1 MTDNTTYRGE
11 LHRNSINVHE
21 KQDMEYWTREL
32 GVSEAAL
39 VAAVMAAG
47 CAVKSVKYHLGK

>member
-1 MTDNTTYRGE
+1 MTDNSNNRGE
-11 LHRNSINVHE
+11 PYRNSINVHE
-21 KQDMEYWTREL
+21 KQDMDYWTREL